1 MSPSTSLETTFAVNV
16 PLVYT
21 VLGES
26 VTLLTTGAVL
36 PMVTLAVSVSVPD
49 LPSDAVTVHAT
60 SWPAENAPLSV
71 LKVDELLVA
80 LTALPP
86 TVQPKLS
93 EALSASASVADP
105 AQVSVDV
112 RVGLDGVRDTVATGE
127 RFPRVRLA
135 LPVAVPP
142 LASVAVTAQAT
153 LAREAA
159 VALLNDNVA
168 PEPSAVAVEVLVHA

>member
-1 MSPSTSLETTFAVNV
+1 MSPSASLLTTFAVSV
-16 PLVYT
+16 SFVYT

-26 VTLLTTGAVL
+26 VTLLTTGAVF

-49 LPSDAVTVHAT
+49 LPSDAVIVQTT
-60 SWPAENAPLSV
+60 SWPAENAALSV
-71 LKVDELLVA
+71 LEVEELLVA
-80 LTALPP
+80 LTVLPP
-86 TVQPKLS
+86 TVQPKLN
-93 EALSASASVADP
+93 EVLSASASVADP

-112 RVGLDGVRDTVATGE
+112 RVGLDGVRDAVATGA
-127 RFPRVRLA
+127 RLPSVKLE

-159 VALLNDNVA
+159 VALLNESVA
-168 PEPSAVAVEVLVHA
+168 PEPSAVPVLLLVHA